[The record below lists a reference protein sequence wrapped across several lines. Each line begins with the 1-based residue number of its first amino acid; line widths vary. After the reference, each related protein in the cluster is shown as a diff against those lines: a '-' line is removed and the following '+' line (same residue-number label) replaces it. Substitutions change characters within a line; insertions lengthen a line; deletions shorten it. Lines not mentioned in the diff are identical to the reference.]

1 MLMKITRIE
10 NMKKFQGVLR
20 LNKNLSSLQEF
31 KVRTLIMIANNWII
45 LKLKKSCFLRSLAL
59 NQTQSKVNLY
69 FKMKTLFTSYE
80 TFSIPQQ
87 SKQLKTNFIIEKNRK
102 GKILQSKISNR

>member
-1 MLMKITRIE
+1 MLMKIARIE

-20 LNKNLSSLQEF
+20 LNKNLFSLQGF

-45 LKLKKSCFLRSLAL
+45 LKLKKNCFLKSLAMD
-59 NQTQSKVNLY
+59 QTQSKANLY

-87 SKQLKTNFIIEKNRK
+87 SKRLKMNFIIEKNRK